1 MNPVVPSPQSQCD
14 AEIPSVFAFQAAV
27 HKQTNAIQHFLAS
40 IRTAP
45 NFLASESFP
54 WHGSKVVHLIL
65 MRIRGTAESF
75 TFRHRILETCCH
87 RNKFQVFS
95 FIDISSI
102 TKLQKIGFFD
112 FCTLHFTASNASF
125 VKPDYPSKVAY
136 HFLIVHRSDKKL

>member
-1 MNPVVPSPQSQCD
+1 
-14 AEIPSVFAFQAAV
+14 
-27 HKQTNAIQHFLAS
+27 
-40 IRTAP
+40 
-45 NFLASESFP
+45 
-54 WHGSKVVHLIL
+54 

-136 HFLIVHRSDKKL
+136 HFLIVHRSDKKLQTFANVSVSLRRIKIQREGECSKLCGVLFSCVLSSFENFMTGENSA